1 MSACFGVIVGNRG
14 FFPDELA
21 RRGRE
26 EILDALSMAGFE
38 VVCLETEATHHGP
51 VETREDAKKCANLF
65 RAKRD
70 KIQGIIVTLPN
81 FGDEKGIAE
90 TIRLAGLNVPVL
102 IQATPDDPKTCRMGQ
117 RRDSFCG
124 KMSACNNLHQYGIP
138 FSLTRNHTVHPNTEE
153 FRVDLERFAAV
164 CRVVKGMRS
173 VRVGAI
179 GARPAAFN
187 TVRYSE
193 KILESH
199 GVSVETLDLSEVFG
213 RASRL
218 SDDDMKVKDK
228 VASIRGYADTK
239 AVIDLH
245 INKMAKLGVVL
256 DEFVTGCDLDICAIQ
271 CWTSMEE
278 YYGVVPCTIMSMM
291 SNSLLSSACEVDVT
305 GALGMHALRLASGTP
320 SAILD
325 WNNNFGDDPD
335 KCVVFHCSN
344 IPKHFIDGLTMD
356 YQEIIAGSVGK
367 DNTFGTVVG
376 RIKPGALTYTRFS
389 TDDDFGTI
397 RTYVGEGAFVDDPL
411 DTFGGFGVA
420 SIPRLQ
426 DLLQFIC
433 KNGFEHHVAMS
444 LSSCAD
450 VLEEAF
456 ETYLGYDTYYHR

>member
-38 VVCLETEATHHGP
+38 AVCLGTEDTKHGT

-65 RAKRD
+65 KLNRD

-81 FGDEKGIAE
+81 FGDEKGVAE
-90 TIRLAGLNVPVL
+90 TIRQAGLNVPVL
-102 IQATPDDPKTCRMGQ
+102 VQATPDDPRTCRMGQ

-124 KMSACNNLHQYGIP
+124 KMSACNNLRQYGIP

-153 FRVDLERFAAV
+153 FREDLERFAAI
-164 CRVVKGMRS
+164 CRVTNGMRS
-173 VRVGAI
+173 VRVGAV

-187 TVRYSE
+187 TVRFSE
-193 KILESH
+193 KILEAH
-199 GVSVETLDLSEVFG
+199 GIAVEPLDLSEVFG

-218 SDDDMKVKDK
+218 SDDDRKVREK
-228 VASIRGYADTK
+228 VASIRGYMETK
-239 AVIDLH
+239 GSIDLYAS
-245 INKMAKLGVVL
+245 KMAKLGVVL
-256 DEFVTGCDLDICAIQ
+256 DDFITACDLDVCAIQ

-291 SNSLLSSACEVDVT
+291 SDSLLSSACEVDVT
-305 GALGMHALRLASGTP
+305 GALGMHALRLATGTP

-344 IPKHFIDGLTMD
+344 IPKHFLERSSMD
-356 YQEIIAGSVGK
+356 YHEIIAESVGK
-367 DNTFGTVVG
+367 DNAFGTVVG

-397 RTYVGEGAFVDDPL
+397 RTYVGEGAFVEDPL
-411 DTFGGFGVA
+411 DTFGGYGVA
-420 SIPRLQ
+420 KIPRLQ
-426 DLLQFIC
+426 ELLQFIC